1 MNLLEKLKKL
11 PKDKLDEIRI
21 FVDNLD
27 DVFLSPSG
35 KKLIFFHPHEAL
47 EKFEYK
53 SFHRAVKNAGFKDN
67 EWIFID
73 SNFEGDYKNVLHI
86 DYQMYRTL
94 NHLLESPNI
103 NFFPYTDEQIKV
115 LKEFKREK
123 IFLSY
128 NGYPHSHRI
137 MLTYE
142 LKKRGLLDDGLVSLL
157 KKPSSQ
163 DFVELRKRLNTDDDW
178 GESDDYFSKEH
189 LLDVREDF
197 ENGVSFQALNSDM
210 YKDNFV
216 WHSLD
221 FPFEHLKNTY
231 FNIVPETKFFTIEEN
246 AKYIFVTEKTYKSL
260 VTQPFIVLGRPK
272 ILHFLKQ
279 KGFKTFPKMFDES
292 YDDIQ
297 DNKERFDFVMNQVQN
312 LCDKGLDIV
321 RKLYLESFENILHN
335 QKLLIKMGE
344 ESFETNLKRLIK
356 NE

>member
-1 MNLLEKLKKL
+1 MNLLEKLKTL
-11 PKDKLDEIRI
+11 PKNRLGKIQI

-47 EKFEYK
+47 ERFEYR
-53 SFHRAVKNAGFKDN
+53 SFHEAIRSAGFKDN

-73 SNFEGDYKNVLHI
+73 SNFEGDYENVLHI

-103 NFFPYTDEQIKV
+103 NFFPYTDEQIQD
-115 LKEFKREK
+115 LRESKREK
-123 IFLSY
+123 MFLSY

-142 LKKRGLLDDGLVSLL
+142 LKKRGLLDNGLVSLL
-157 KKPSSQ
+157 KRPSNE

-178 GESDDYFSKEH
+178 GESDDYFNEEH
-189 LLDVREDF
+189 LLDVKEDF
-197 ENGVSFQALNSDM
+197 ENGVSFKALNSDM
-210 YKDNFV
+210 YEDDFV

-221 FPFEHLKNTY
+221 FPFEHIKNTY

-246 AKYIFVTEKTYKSL
+246 AKYIFVTEKTYKAL

-272 ILHFLKQ
+272 ILNYLKQ

-297 DNKERFDFVMNQVQN
+297 DNKKRFDFVMNQIQN
-312 LCDKGLDIV
+312 LCDKGLDVV
-321 RKLYLESFENILHN
+321 RELYLESFENILHN

-344 ESFETNLKRLIK
+344 ESFETNLKRLIE

>member
-1 MNLLEKLKKL
+1 MNLLEKLKTL
-11 PKDKLDEIRI
+11 PKDKLDDIQI

-47 EKFEYK
+47 ERFEYK
-53 SFHRAVKNAGFKDN
+53 SFHNAVKSAGFKDE

-73 SNFEGDYKNVLHI
+73 SNFEEDYKNILHI

-94 NHLLESPNI
+94 NHLLKSPNI
-103 NFFPYTDEQIKV
+103 NFFPFTDEQIKD
-115 LKEFKREK
+115 LKESKREK
-123 IFLSY
+123 MFLSY

-137 MLTYE
+137 MLTHE
-142 LKKRGLLDDGLVSLL
+142 LKERGLLDNGLVSLL
-157 KKPSSQ
+157 KKPDKE
-163 DFVELRKRLNTDDDW
+163 DFLQLRSRLKTDADW
-178 GESDDYFSKEH
+178 GESDDYFKKEH
-189 LLDVREDF
+189 LLDVKQDF
-197 ENGVSFQALNSDM
+197 KDGVRFKPLNSDT
-210 YKDNFV
+210 YKTDDV
-216 WHSLD
+216 QHSLD

-231 FNIVPETKFFTIEEN
+231 FNIVPETKFFTIEKN

-272 ILHFLKQ
+272 ILHYLKQ

-297 DNKERFDFVMNQVQN
+297 DNKKRFDFIMNQVQN
-312 LCDKGLDIV
+312 LCDKGLNIV
-321 RKLYLESFENILHN
+321 RELYLESFENILHN
-335 QKLLIKMGE
+335 QKVLMKMKE
-344 ESFETNLKRLIK
+344 ESFEMKMKRLIE